1 MSTNNK
7 PIIAR
12 QSHAVLANVLLV
24 SHTLLLFYSS
34 KSSWNKFAKYEKLIK

>member
-7 PIIAR
+7 PIITR

-24 SHTLLLFYSS
+24 SHIYCYFTRLKARGINLQNMRNL
-34 KSSWNKFAKYEKLIK
+34 